1 MGAQEDAVLNKVLE
15 KLDSIS
21 SRLDQIENKVETQG
35 EVMKEMN
42 SGVVRRAIK
51 FGTQDINDACGVVAV
66 GTNEL
71 IGESGPKSQADE
83 AKKQDRRKRQ
93 ALGTHMF
100 TAYLLV
106 YAALMIVSAFDL
118 LPVMD
123 WEVMKFDTAEV
134 VSVWLRT
141 HMWVPFL
148 LCFIYLVVIF
158 GIQYYMEDKAEFD
171 LRKPL
176 AAWSAFL
183 AIFSV
188 GASIRTVPVLLKML
202 YEKGTHHVLCG
213 DTRQDWVI
221 DNPAGVWTMA
231 FIFSKIPELID
242 TLFIVLRK
250 RKLITLHWYHHVTVL
265 LFCWH
270 AWATFALTGIVFA
283 AINASVHAI
292 MYAYY
297 AYTALGYRPTAY
309 AIYITLIQIAQ
320 MVVGTAVTFYIG
332 YDMAF
337 VTPQPFRLDMKLN
350 WDPLDKNINTE
361 PSCKGA
367 NSSNAIFGVIMYASY
382 LYLFCLF
389 FYMAYLRPKTK
400 KTTAAK
406 KTD

>member
-1 MGAQEDAVLNKVLE
+1 MGAQDAALNKVLE
-15 KLDSIS
+15 KLDTIS
-21 SRLDQIENKVETQG
+21 SRLDHIESKVETQG
-35 EVMKEMN
+35 DMIKDMN
-42 SGVVRRAIK
+42 AGVVRRAIK
-51 FGTQDINDACGVVAV
+51 FGTQDINDACGVVTI

-71 IGESGPKSQADE
+71 IGETGPKKSGESE
-83 AKKQDRRKRQ
+83 AKKEDRRKRQ
-93 ALGTHMF
+93 ALGTKMF
-100 TAYLLV
+100 TFYLFV
-106 YAALMIVSAFDL
+106 YAALTVVSGLDL
-118 LPVMD
+118 LPVLS
-123 WEVMKFDTAEV
+123 WETMKFDTAEV

-141 HMWVPFL
+141 HMWVPFA
-148 LCFIYLVVIF
+148 LCFAYLVIIF
-158 GIQYYMEDKAEFD
+158 GIQFYMKDRAEFD

-183 AIFSV
+183 AIFSIA
-188 GASIRTVPVLLKML
+188 ASIRTVPVLIKML

-213 DTRQDWVI
+213 DTRNDWVI

-297 AYTALGYRPTAY
+297 AFTALGYRPTSY
-309 AIYITLIQIAQ
+309 AIYITLIQIMQ

-350 WDPLDKNINTE
+350 WDPLSKHQNTE

-367 NSSNAIFGVIMYASY
+367 NSSNAIFGVTMYASY

-389 FYMAYLRPKTK
+389 FYMAYLRPKKDTSKK
-400 KTTAAK
+400 KTN
-406 KTD
+406 